1 MKPKHKNIGSR
12 RSVEKQRAR
21 ARAPAHT
28 DTHVHAHRGTL
39 LTISLLAA
47 DLGHAVQ
54 NIKKGKKKEKKKH
67 VNFLDVFCLLSHNHG
82 GETAT
87 ARDNFLANLSAD
99 GQRQVEVSEAFLRR
113 NERKLFPPPP
123 THPDE

>member
-54 NIKKGKKKEKKKH
+54 NIKKGKKKACELFGC
-67 VNFLDVFCLLSHNHG
+67 FLFTFTQPRWRDG
-82 GETAT
+82 DG
-87 ARDNFLANLSAD
+87 AR
-99 GQRQVEVSEAFLRR
+99 
-113 NERKLFPPPP
+113 
-123 THPDE
+123 